1 MTDFDLLNG
10 TDEFPYP
17 VSINRTDFK
26 NFDQSEIDEF
36 LYKNHRFTSID
47 VLIKELSQLSKD
59 LNQNLL
65 DLVNHDY
72 NDFINLGK
80 SINGGLDIINDVSGD
95 LKNFRG
101 ELLSTYKKLDTS
113 YDIVEHALT
122 KRQELVQMKTYAK
135 LSLLLNDQITSF
147 ENALVNEDI
156 DKLKRLK
163 SLTGLYLSISNIFT
177 FLQQPVAFNK
187 PDLQSIQKSQN
198 VTSYT
203 STDER
208 KSGENHHLKIQ
219 SPALHLPNPLPNS
232 YSSTSQ
238 SSSLNS
244 PPTQIPFSPE
254 NQFIKNYL
262 KFKISSIKYEFKT
275 YLDHLLISVFSSPKD
290 ERYSD
295 SILELLNLY
304 KIIGHEKDFLEIVKE
319 NNKR

>member
-1 MTDFDLLNG
+1 MTDVDLLDG

-26 NFDQSEIDEF
+26 NFDQHDIDEF
-36 LYKNHRFTSID
+36 LYKYHRFTSID
-47 VLIKELSQLSKD
+47 VLIKELSQLSRE

-72 NDFINLGK
+72 NDFISLGK
-80 SINGGLDIINDVSGD
+80 SINGGLDIINGVSGD
-95 LKNFRG
+95 LKSFRG

-113 YDIVEHALT
+113 YDTVDHALA

-147 ENALVNEDI
+147 ENALINEEI

-177 FLQQPVAFNK
+177 FLQSPKEPKESNEAKAKN
-187 PDLQSIQKSQN
+187 DSIN
-198 VTSYT
+198 L
-203 STDER
+203 E
-208 KSGENHHLKIQ
+208 
-219 SPALHLPNPLPNS
+219 LHLPQAPAQTQ
-232 YSSTSQ
+232 TSQ
-238 SSSLNS
+238 TL
-244 PPTQIPFSPE
+244 PFSPD

-262 KFKISSIKYEFKT
+262 TFKISSIKYEFKT
-275 YLDHLLISVFSSPKD
+275 YLDHLLVSVISGPRD
-290 ERYSD
+290 ERYPD

-304 KIIGHEKDFLEIVKE
+304 KIIGHERDFLEIVKRGGE
-319 NNKR
+319 NK